1 MRAFFAV
8 CLVVCRLGATASA
21 QPVEGMIGKDK
32 TPLEIDD
39 CPAQTLSPDEMRK
52 VGGEHYERGE
62 VLYAQGDYR
71 GAVEELAAAYC
82 IAPFYSI
89 LKDIG
94 LAYERELEY
103 EKAIAYLTRY
113 VMAVPR
119 DAKRTNACDK
129 DPQAEKQN
137 MLAVIGT
144 LEKLEAHIRIE
155 TDPSDAKITLTS
167 ETGVTNRANSGEE
180 MKVLGGRYTMLVE
193 RAGYHSATRQIDAQI
208 GKPYTLFERL
218 EPQKGRLHV
227 RVVPTDARLYLDRRP
242 QGQGTFDEEIEG
254 GRYTLLAEAEG
265 RLRVTRQLEV
275 LPDRDTN
282 IAFELPPEPQI
293 GHKQFLVYGLVAGGF
308 VGGSLAGAQS
318 NNLYT
323 ALAGLGGAAGG
334 FAGAYFAAPD
344 NLALGT
350 SSLTITSSAIG
361 AGFGAG
367 IAALFTNDVNTAA
380 PVVGAGV
387 AAGGALGYYMGERWH
402 VTPGD
407 AAVINSGALWGTVSG
422 ALLAL
427 SFVSG
432 NANGTHLTDNDRR
445 IAAGIVMTGLGMGTT
460 GGILLQRYV
469 TVSRAHA
476 ALIDTGGIVGGVV
489 ALAGLQVYNRISGGE
504 TSDERTSNVALAG
517 VAAGL
522 IVGGVLTRQMDEQI
536 NLTPTLGN
544 ASTAG
549 GGSTTTFGV
558 GGSF

>member
-1 MRAFFAV
+1 
-8 CLVVCRLGATASA
+8 
-21 QPVEGMIGKDK
+21 MIGKDK

-39 CPAQTLSPDEMRK
+39 CPAQTLSPDDMRK
-52 VGGEHYERGE
+52 VGSEHYQRGE

-119 DAKRTNACDK
+119 DAKPANACAM
-129 DPQAEKQN
+129 DPQQDKQN
-137 MLAVIGT
+137 MLALIGT

-155 TDPSDAKITLTS
+155 TEPSDANITLTS
-167 ETGVTNRANSGEE
+167 ETGVANRATSGQE
-180 MKVLGGRYTMLVE
+180 MKVLGGQYTMVVE
-193 RAGYHSATRQIDAQI
+193 RAGYHSVTRKITAQI
-208 GKPYTLFERL
+208 GKPYTYFEHL
-218 EPQKGRLHV
+218 DAQKGRLHV
-227 RVVPTDARLYLDRRP
+227 RVVPTEARLYLDRRP
-242 QGQGTFDEEIEG
+242 QGQGAIDEEIEG
-254 GRYTLLAEAEG
+254 GHYTLLAEADG
-265 RLRVTRQLEV
+265 RLRVTRELEV

-282 IAFELPPEPQI
+282 IAFELPPEPEI
-293 GHKQFLVYGLVAGGF
+293 GRKQFLVYGLVAGGF

-318 NNLYT
+318 NTVYT
-323 ALAGLGGAAGG
+323 SLAGLGGAAGG
-334 FAGAYFAAPD
+334 FAGAYFGAPD
-344 NLALGT
+344 NLSLGT

-361 AGFGAG
+361 AAVGVGVS
-367 IAALFTNDVNTAA
+367 ALFTNDGNTAA

-387 AAGGALGYYMGERWH
+387 VAGGALGYYMGERWH

-427 SFVSG
+427 SFVAG
-432 NANGTHLTDNDRR
+432 NANEGTHLSDNDRR
-445 IAAGIVMTGLGMGTT
+445 ISAGIVMTGLAMGTT
-460 GGILLQRYV
+460 GGVLLQRYV

-476 ALIDTGGIVGGVV
+476 ALIDTGGIVGGVA
-489 ALAGLQVYNRISGGE
+489 ALAGLQIYNRIAGSE

-522 IVGGVLTRQMDEQI
+522 IVGGVLTRKMDEQI
-536 NLTPTLGN
+536 NLTPTVGN

-549 GGSTTTFGV
+549 GGSTTTLGV
-558 GGSF
+558 GGRF

>member
-1 MRAFFAV
+1 MIARALLVV
-8 CLVVCRLGATASA
+8 CLVGTAASA
-21 QPVEGMIGKDK
+21 QPVEGMIGKDT

-52 VGGEHYERGE
+52 VGGEHYDRGE

-119 DAKRTNACDK
+119 DAKRANACDK

-167 ETGVTNRANSGEE
+167 ETGIANRATSGEE
-180 MKVLGGRYTMLVE
+180 MKVLGGKYTMLVE
-193 RAGYHSATRQIDAQI
+193 RPGYHSVTRQITAQI
-208 GKPYTLFERL
+208 GKPYTYFEHL
-218 EPQKGRLHV
+218 DPQKGRLHV

-242 QGQGTFDEEIEG
+242 QGQGTIDEEIEG
-254 GRYTLLAEAEG
+254 GHYTLLAEAEG
-265 RLRVTRQLEV
+265 RLRVTRELEV
-275 LPDRDTN
+275 LPERETN
-282 IAFELPPEPQI
+282 IAFELPPEPQV
-293 GHKQFLVYGLVAGGF
+293 GRRQFLVYGLVAGGF
-308 VGGSLAGAQS
+308 VGASLAGVQS
-318 NNLYT
+318 SATYT
-323 ALAGLGGAAGG
+323 VLAGLGGAAGG
-334 FAGAYFAAPD
+334 FAGAYFVAPD

-367 IAALFTNDVNTAA
+367 LAALVTNDVNNAA
-380 PVVGAGV
+380 PIVGAGV
-387 AAGGALGYYMGERWH
+387 AAGGALGYYMGEHWH

-407 AAVINSGALWGTVSG
+407 AAVINSGALWGSVSG
-422 ALLAL
+422 GLLAL
-427 SFVSG
+427 SFVAG
-432 NANGTHLTDNDRR
+432 NANMGAHLAENDRR
-445 IAAGIVMTGLGMGTT
+445 IASGIVMTGLAMGTT

-476 ALIDTGGIVGGVV
+476 ALVDTGGIVGGIA
-489 ALAGLQVYNRISGGE
+489 ALAGLQIYNRISGSE

-536 NLTPTLGN
+536 NLTPAIGN

-549 GGSTTTFGV
+549 GGSTTTLGV
-558 GGSF
+558 GGRF